1 MSFYS
6 RLKILFVNR
15 QEGPERVPC
24 FSKWCRAG
32 EGRVRALQDGAE
44 GPNAGTN
51 MELGVTRRNS

>member
-24 FSKWCRAG
+24 FSKWCCAG
-32 EGRVRALQDGAE
+32 EGNVPALHDGGGLPTAS
-44 GPNAGTN
+44 TK
-51 MELGVTRRNS
+51 MELGVTRLSS